1 MPRPAIVADPGT
13 KLWQRQLQAAV
24 DWLGEEFS
32 VTPPDITARF
42 GSKLFKT
49 QVDAVLEQFDTDCPL
64 TERPEI
70 TARPGTKLFERQLVA
85 ALDYIENNCS
95 TGPSPLPSV
104 TNLLSEPFDFTDPAF
119 ELDSPES
126 IQITSGIS
134 DPFGGTGAYRLAD
147 MNGFSY
153 ILQFYTSLGSGTV
166 YYNDV
171 WLRMVSAG
179 GGTGLSADVGLYHP
193 RLDWV
198 EVTLTSNWN
207 WYRVP
212 RLGRS
217 VGDNS
222 WGINLQNNTVIEVYH
237 ARAFIDAYNGDPTYS
252 LIEGP
257 YA

>member
-1 MPRPAIVADPGT
+1 MGVMPLRSGLICTAGGGD
-13 KLWQRQLQAAV
+13 
-24 DWLGEEFS
+24 
-32 VTPPDITARF
+32 TP
-42 GSKLFKT
+42 
-49 QVDAVLEQFDTDCPL
+49 E
-64 TERPEI
+64 
-70 TARPGTKLFERQLVA
+70 
-85 ALDYIENNCS
+85 
-95 TGPSPLPSV
+95 PLPEV
-104 TNLLSEPFDFTDPAF
+104 TNLLSEPFDFTDVAF

-126 IQITSGIS
+126 IQITSGVA
-134 DPFGGTGAYRLAD
+134 DPFGGTGAYTLTD
-147 MNGFSY
+147 MNGFAY

-171 WLRMVSAG
+171 WMRMRSAG

-207 WYRVP
+207 WYRIP

-222 WGINLQNNTVIEVYH
+222 WGINLQNNTSIDVYH